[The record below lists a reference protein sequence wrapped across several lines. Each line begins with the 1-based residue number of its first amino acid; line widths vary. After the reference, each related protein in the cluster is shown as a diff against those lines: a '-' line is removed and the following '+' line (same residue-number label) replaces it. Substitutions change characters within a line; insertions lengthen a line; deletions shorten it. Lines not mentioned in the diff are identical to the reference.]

1 MPYFIQFS
9 TSFYIDIPR
18 ICLHAN
24 VCYQIIVVCVNC
36 LKELIVWLINWN
48 FDESYTFLNIHN
60 FVHHTGN
67 CILGLG
73 NFKFFLNSGG
83 TCPWTLQK
91 KGTNGPLLILSLTL
105 IKPSD
110 YFNNF
115 YWNPWNFFSLIFRL
129 DSFYCPLPGKGG
141 VHLHQQGLK

>member
-18 ICLHAN
+18 ICVRAN
-24 VCYQIIVVCVNC
+24 VRYWIIVFCVNC

-48 FDESYTFLNIHN
+48 LDKSYTFLNEKY
-60 FVHHTGN
+60 T
-67 CILGLG
+67 ILSSMLEIL
-73 NFKFFLNSGG
+73 KFSGG
-83 TCPWTLQK
+83 TCPQTLQK

-105 IKPSD
+105 IKPSG
-110 YFNNF
+110 YFNF
-115 YWNPWNFFSLIFRL
+115 FWNTWNFCSIIFKL